1 VTKYLDLADYLLI
14 AEAVT
19 GMPAET
25 LARLPRLDLAESA
38 IHAPQAEFGGVE
50 FYPDFIT
57 KAAVLCARL
66 LKNHPLPDGNKRA
79 AWVSLQEFIERNGY
93 AWDAPSVDEA
103 EAAVLA
109 VASSAMDEEQFAQW
123 LRPRISCS
131 E

>member
-1 VTKYLDLADYLLI
+1 
-14 AEAVT
+14 
-19 GMPAET
+19 MPAEA
-25 LARLPRLDLAESA
+25 LAPLPRLDLAESA

-79 AWVSLQEFIERNGY
+79 AWVSLQEFIERNGC